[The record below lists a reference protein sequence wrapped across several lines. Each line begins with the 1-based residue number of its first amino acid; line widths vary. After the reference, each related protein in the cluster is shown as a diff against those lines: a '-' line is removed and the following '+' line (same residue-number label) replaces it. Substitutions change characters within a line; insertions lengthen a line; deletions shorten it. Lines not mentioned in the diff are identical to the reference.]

1 MDKFDEKPYKV
12 QPEKL
17 AESIVLERMVKFD
30 KTFKMVMDH
39 VRKMMKISHHDL
51 NRHIYESIM
60 SDKAEPS
67 VLLKYYNELL

>member
-30 KTFKMVMDH
+30 KTFKMGMDH
-39 VRKMMKISHHDL
+39 VRKMLKI
-51 NRHIYESIM
+51 
-60 SDKAEPS
+60 
-67 VLLKYYNELL
+67 